1 MTAMEIRGIRR
12 ECMDTLRAVGRSQHP
27 REFVAVLRET
37 DGIIEEFDLAPG
49 TVVTEQSAGFSPEM
63 MPLDV
68 HAVGSAHSHPSGA
81 LRPSDADLRFF
92 GRMGR
97 YHLIFGPPYGEGD
110 WRAFRRD
117 GTPVSLEVI
126 D

>member
-1 MTAMEIRGIRR
+1 MEIRGIRR
-12 ECMDTLRAVGRSQHP
+12 ECLDTLRAVGKSQHP

-49 TVVTEQSAGFSPEM
+49 TVVTEQSAGFSFEM

-68 HAVGSAHSHPSGA
+68 HTAGSAHSHPSGP

-92 GRMGR
+92 GRMGK

-110 WRAFRRD
+110 WRVFRRD
-117 GTPVSLEVI
+117 GTPAELGVI
-126 D
+126 E